1 MVWCPKHNRYVN
13 GRRGKEYHIKKYNC
27 DFIKN
32 IVFLNR
38 KKGKHRNKKYNN
50 RNPENKNPNLMTIY
64 LRKRDKR
71 RRSKIRSKEKQ
82 KR

>member
-32 IVFLNR
+32 IG

-50 RNPENKNPNLMTIY
+50 RKSENKNPNLMTIY
-64 LRKRDKR
+64 LRKRDMK
-71 RRSKIRSKEKQ
+71 RRSKLRSKEKQ